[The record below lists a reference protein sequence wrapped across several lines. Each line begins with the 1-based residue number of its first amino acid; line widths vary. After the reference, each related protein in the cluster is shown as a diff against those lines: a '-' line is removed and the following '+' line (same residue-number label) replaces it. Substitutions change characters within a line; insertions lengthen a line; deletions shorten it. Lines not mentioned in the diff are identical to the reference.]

1 MVGCVRETKSE
12 AHNNMQIKGGGRWG
26 SKEGGR
32 ERERERE
39 SEREREKVGQ
49 REIETSIVF
58 LS

>member
-1 MVGCVRETKSE
+1 M
-12 AHNNMQIKGGGRWG
+12 
-26 SKEGGR
+26 EGGR
-32 ERERERE
+32 ERV